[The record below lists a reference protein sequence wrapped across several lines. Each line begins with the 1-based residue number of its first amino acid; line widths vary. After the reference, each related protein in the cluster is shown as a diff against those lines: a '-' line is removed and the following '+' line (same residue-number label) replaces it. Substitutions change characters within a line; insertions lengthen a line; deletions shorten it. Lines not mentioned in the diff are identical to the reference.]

1 LTLRSERFAAEEDA
15 SLGAVPGFCHHRG
28 MDEDGAPI
36 VSRAGNWAVVHMPG
50 RRFPG
55 IHVQGDTFAAL
66 REQLAG
72 AARALRDEPCDP
84 RALDEVDYVVDE
96 MSAMLAF
103 YEQALAERGIQR
115 PY

>member
-1 LTLRSERFAAEEDA
+1 ME
-15 SLGAVPGFCHHRG
+15 
-28 MDEDGAPI
+28 EDGALI

-72 AARALRDEPCDP
+72 AARVLRDEPANL
-84 RALDEVDYVVDE
+84 RALDEVDSVVEE
-96 MSAMLAF
+96 MSAMLTV
-103 YEQALAERGIQR
+103 YEHVLAERGIQR